1 MVRPLRIAV
10 TDPII
15 TGFAGHLRLTARE
28 HEWRFAADSS
38 PREVLDGAD
47 VVVCSRL
54 TAEDMPDAPSA
65 RLIHAT
71 GAGIDRIAPDAIP
84 ADAAVCNT
92 GHHGSAIAEHVVM
105 VAMMLNRRALEAD
118 RQMREGT
125 WRTVATAPG
134 TRFHS
139 ALRGSTIGILGF
151 GEIGQA
157 VARLVA
163 GLGMRVVATRRRPDQ
178 PLPDGV
184 SADRIYAESELAS
197 LLAESDVV
205 VVTVPLT
212 SETRGLVGSGAFDA
226 MRPEAILINVARGPV
241 VDEDALFE
249 ALSAGRIAGAGIDV
263 WWGAP
268 SGTTAPES
276 VSRFA
281 ALENTVL
288 TPHFSGHAR
297 EVFEQRAAD
306 IARNIDLLDQG
317 LPLERRVR

>member
-1 MVRPLRIAV
+1 MRPLRIAV

-15 TGFAGHLRLTARE
+15 TGFADHLRRTDRE

-47 VVVCSRL
+47 VIVCSRL
-54 TAEDMPDAPSA
+54 AAQDMPNAPTA
-65 RLIHAT
+65 RLVHAT
-71 GAGIDRIAPDAIP
+71 GAGIDRIESGAIP
-84 ADAAVCNT
+84 AGAAVCNT

-105 VAMMLNRRALEAD
+105 VAMMLSRRALEAD

-134 TRFHS
+134 TPFHRS
-139 ALRGSTIGILGF
+139 LGGSTIGILGF

-157 VARLVA
+157 VARLA
-163 GLGMRVVATRRRPDQ
+163 TGLGMRVVATRRRPDA
-178 PLPDGV
+178 PLPGGV
-184 SADRIYAESELAS
+184 AADRIYAETELDS

-212 SETRGLVGSGAFDA
+212 DETRGLVGPETFDA
-226 MRPEAILINVARGPV
+226 MKPSAILINVARGPV
-241 VDEDALFE
+241 VDEDALFD
-249 ALSAGRIAGAGIDV
+249 ALSAGRISGAGIDV

-268 SGTTAPES
+268 DGTTAPPS

-281 ALENTVL
+281 SLENTVL

-306 IARNIDLLDQG
+306 IVRNIDLLDRG
-317 LPLERRVR
+317 LPLERQVR